1 MGQEQ
6 HLGNDHVGDVIVN
19 RSTQED
25 DAVLQQPRVDVERPL
40 PSVRALDNGGD
51 EILDGWD
58 THEYAD
64 SIPGKI
70 VNGPQG
76 VAADIRGDESSR
88 PPETRRLAV
97 LPSCRLKQ
105 HAQPK
110 GESLSSRPSAHVVP
124 FLCQRRGHTLW
135 LEGSHPICEVFCLS
149 ATGGLLS
156 LASEKREGTPQKSY
170 ASTPGM
176 SRAAADLS

>member
-1 MGQEQ
+1 MGQKQ

-19 RSTQED
+19 RRAQED
-25 DAVLQQPRVDVERPL
+25 DAVLQQPRVDIERPL
-40 PSVRALDNGGD
+40 ATIRALDNGGD

-88 PPETRRLAV
+88 PPQTHRLLIDSPTYRLTD
-97 LPSCRLKQ
+97 LPTS
-105 HAQPK
+105 
-110 GESLSSRPSAHVVP
+110 
-124 FLCQRRGHTLW
+124 
-135 LEGSHPICEVFCLS
+135 
-149 ATGGLLS
+149 
-156 LASEKREGTPQKSY
+156 
-170 ASTPGM
+170 
-176 SRAAADLS
+176 